1 MIQLSLDSFDLYFN
15 NLSTITKYRQAM
27 RVPLLDIPA
36 SYETILQ
43 DVKKNIDQVI
53 QSGRFVLGPI
63 VEELEEKIA
72 TYCETKYAV
81 GVSSGTDALLISL
94 MAAGVG
100 EGDEVI
106 TTPFTFFATAGS
118 ISRLGARPVFVDIE
132 SDTFNIDPSQI
143 EKSITDKT
151 RAIIPVHLYGQSANM
166 NPILELA
173 QRNNL
178 VVIEDAAQAIGSEYE
193 GRRTGSMGNYG
204 CFSFFPTKNLG
215 GFGDGG
221 MVTMSSEADYNQI
234 KALRVHGSNLK
245 YYHKLI
251 GGNFR
256 LDALQ
261 AGVVLAKLQYL
272 DQWTEKRRKNA
283 QTYNQLFKEKGI
295 ADQLIL
301 PLEVIPR
308 HVYNQYV
315 IRVNNNRDE
324 LRSFL
329 TENNIF
335 TEIYYPLPLH
345 LQDCFASLEYKKGA
359 FPESEKAA
367 NDTIALPIFPE
378 LAKEQL
384 VYVTEKIDE
393 FIKKF
398 GI

>member
-1 MIQLSLDSFDLYFN
+1 
-15 NLSTITKYRQAM
+15 M

-36 SYETILQ
+36 SYEKILQ

-53 QSGRFVLGPI
+53 QSGQFVLGPI
-63 VEELEEKIA
+63 VEELEQKIA

-94 MAAGVG
+94 MAAGIG

-118 ISRLGARPVFVDIE
+118 IARLGAHPVFVDIE
-132 SDTFNIDPSQI
+132 QDTFNIDPSQI
-143 EKSITDKT
+143 EKSITNKT

-166 NPILELA
+166 HPILEIA

-193 GRRTGSMGNYG
+193 GRRSGSMGD
-204 CFSFFPTKNLG
+204 LG

-221 MVTMSSEADYNQI
+221 MVTMSSEDVYNQV
-234 KALRVHGSNLK
+234 KTLRAHGSNLK
-245 YYHKLI
+245 YYHQVI

-261 AGVVLAKLQYL
+261 AGVVLAKLTYL
-272 DQWTEKRRKNA
+272 DQWTEKRRENA
-283 QTYNQLFKEKGI
+283 QTYNQLFNEKGI

-301 PLEVIPR
+301 PQEVTPR

-315 IRVNNNRDE
+315 IRVKNNRDK
-324 LRSFL
+324 LRAFL
-329 TENNIF
+329 TENKIS

-345 LQDCFASLEYKKGA
+345 LQDCFAFLGYKKGV
-359 FPESEKAA
+359 FPKSEKAA
-367 NDTIALPIFPE
+367 NDSIALPIFPE
-378 LAKEQL
+378 LTLEQL
-384 VYVTEKIDE
+384 NFVTEKIDE
-393 FIKKF
+393 FIKKY
-398 GI
+398 GV

>member
-1 MIQLSLDSFDLYFN
+1 
-15 NLSTITKYRQAM
+15 M

-283 QTYNQLFKEKGI
+283 RTYNQLFKEKGI

>member
-1 MIQLSLDSFDLYFN
+1 
-15 NLSTITKYRQAM
+15 M

-53 QSGRFVLGPI
+53 QSGQFILGPI
-63 VEELEEKIA
+63 VEELEQKIA
-72 TYCETKYAV
+72 TYCESKYAV

-94 MAAGVG
+94 MAAGIG

-132 SDTFNIDPSQI
+132 QDTFNIDPSQI
-143 EKSITDKT
+143 EKSINDKT

-166 NPILELA
+166 NPVLELA

-178 VVIEDAAQAIGSEYE
+178 VVIEDAAQAIGSEHE
-193 GRRTGSMGNYG
+193 GRRAGSMGDYG

-221 MVTMSSEADYNQI
+221 MVTMSSEDVYNQV
-234 KALRVHGSNLK
+234 KTLRVHGSNLK
-245 YYHKLI
+245 YYHKVI

-256 LDALQ
+256 IDALQ
-261 AGVVLAKLQYL
+261 AGVVLAKLKYL

-283 QTYNQLFKEKGI
+283 QTYNQLFKEKEI
-295 ADQLIL
+295 ADQLTL
-301 PLEVIPR
+301 PSEVTPR

-315 IRVNNNRDE
+315 IRVKNNRDE

-345 LQDCFASLEYKKGA
+345 LQDCFASLGHKKGA

-378 LAKEQL
+378 LTQEQL
-384 VYVTEKIDE
+384 SYVTEKIDE
-393 FIKKF
+393 FIKKY

>member
-1 MIQLSLDSFDLYFN
+1 
-15 NLSTITKYRQAM
+15 M

-384 VYVTEKIDE
+384 VYVTEKINE

>member
-1 MIQLSLDSFDLYFN
+1 
-15 NLSTITKYRQAM
+15 
-27 RVPLLDIPA
+27 
-36 SYETILQ
+36 
-43 DVKKNIDQVI
+43 
-53 QSGRFVLGPI
+53 
-63 VEELEEKIA
+63 
-72 TYCETKYAV
+72 
-81 GVSSGTDALLISL
+81 
-94 MAAGVG
+94 
-100 EGDEVI
+100 
-106 TTPFTFFATAGS
+106 
-118 ISRLGARPVFVDIE
+118 
-132 SDTFNIDPSQI
+132 
-143 EKSITDKT
+143 
-151 RAIIPVHLYGQSANM
+151 
-166 NPILELA
+166 
-173 QRNNL
+173 
-178 VVIEDAAQAIGSEYE
+178 
-193 GRRTGSMGNYG
+193 
-204 CFSFFPTKNLG
+204 
-215 GFGDGG
+215 
-221 MVTMSSEADYNQI
+221 MSSEDDYNQI

-384 VYVTEKIDE
+384 VYVTEKIDA

>member
-1 MIQLSLDSFDLYFN
+1 
-15 NLSTITKYRQAM
+15 M

-143 EKSITDKT
+143 DKSITDKT

-221 MVTMSSEADYNQI
+221 MVTMSSEDDYNQI

>member
-1 MIQLSLDSFDLYFN
+1 
-15 NLSTITKYRQAM
+15 M

-36 SYETILQ
+36 SYEKILQ

-53 QSGRFVLGPI
+53 QSGQFVLGPI
-63 VEELEEKIA
+63 VEELEQKIA
-72 TYCETKYAV
+72 NYCDTKYAV

-94 MAAGVG
+94 MAAGIR

-118 ISRLGARPVFVDIE
+118 ISRLGAHPVFVDIKQ
-132 SDTFNIDPSQI
+132 DTFNINPSQI
-143 EKSITDKT
+143 EKSITGKT
-151 RAIIPVHLYGQSANM
+151 RAIIPVHLYGQSADM
-166 NPILELA
+166 NPILDIA

-178 VVIEDAAQAIGSEYE
+178 VVIEDAAQAIGTEYE
-193 GRRTGSMGNYG
+193 GRRSGSMGDYG

-221 MVTMSSEADYNQI
+221 MVTMSSEDVYNQV
-234 KALRVHGSNLK
+234 KSLRVHGSNLK
-245 YYHKLI
+245 YYHQVI

-261 AGVVLAKLQYL
+261 AGVVLAKLAYL
-272 DQWTEKRRKNA
+272 DQWTEKRRENA

-301 PLEVIPR
+301 PLEVTPR

-315 IRVNNNRDE
+315 IRVKKNRDK
-324 LRSFL
+324 LRGFL
-329 TENNIF
+329 SENNIF

-345 LQDCFASLEYKKGA
+345 LQDCFTFLGYKKGA

-378 LAKEQL
+378 LSQEQL
-384 VYVTEKIDE
+384 SFVTEKIDE
-393 FIKKF
+393 FIKKY